1 MTSQDLIYEF
11 QSNNSV
17 ILDTDRIK
25 TSLTSLLSKIED
37 NKTREERIGDF
48 IKHEYPKI
56 AEVFEFNKAR
66 GILMQQSDVSTTS
79 SLELFEGYVNI
90 ISEIVKETSDAL
102 EAQAKEDRKKAEE
115 ALQEA
120 KTTNDKAQKKYQNA
134 QEMDMNKETGKNID
148 RDFVLNE
155 YKKEV
160 DNSAIALSNA
170 EKKLA
175 GVAPFKPYES
185 SMDYFGISEEEAKYL
200 LENQVNSA
208 TYINARRVQ
217 VATVGVA
224 DPVFMADLNEAFKNK
239 VSYQEASASEKRR
252 MQQVYATKQV
262 MKETLDSKKG
272 FWGWVWKAITHR
284 SEAKAMRNY
293 INAADRSLSGA
304 NFDTKAE
311 NEAIEAMTKKG
322 YLYGIYKRSGAE
334 SEIKEKFAE
343 NERKY
348 ASIREEQAKIEAKT
362 EVEIEA
368 ISKLPLKDQFFE
380 IKFRPSHDNETFE
393 KQRLEYNEVAKIVSK
408 GVKSNTIPKDVIE
421 VFKATTKKFNAVKK
435 IKAGVPVE
443 SCEEIEQ
450 VLMDKGNHDNYN
462 AMKFSEVKNLVEQK
476 ESISIPLDN
485 PNANLNVSKPVET
498 APQLDKDPIIKNN

>member
-1 MTSQDLIYEF
+1 M
-11 QSNNSV
+11 
-17 ILDTDRIK
+17 
-25 TSLTSLLSKIED
+25 
-37 NKTREERIGDF
+37 
-48 IKHEYPKI
+48 
-56 AEVFEFNKAR
+56 
-66 GILMQQSDVSTTS
+66 
-79 SLELFEGYVNI
+79 
-90 ISEIVKETSDAL
+90 
-102 EAQAKEDRKKAEE
+102 
-115 ALQEA
+115 
-120 KTTNDKAQKKYQNA
+120 
-134 QEMDMNKETGKNID
+134 
-148 RDFVLNE
+148 
-155 YKKEV
+155 
-160 DNSAIALSNA
+160 SNA

-185 SMDYFGISEEEAKYL
+185 SMDYFGIREEEAKYL

-224 DPVFMADLNEAFKNK
+224 APVFMNELNEAFENK
-239 VSYQEASASEKRR
+239 GSYQDASAGDKRR

-293 INAADRSLSGA
+293 INAAERSLSGA
-304 NFDTKAE
+304 NFDEAAE

-322 YLYGIYKRSGAE
+322 YLYGRYKRSGAE

-343 NERKY
+343 NEKKY
-348 ASIREEQAKIEAKT
+348 ALIREEQAKIEAKT
-362 EVEIEA
+362 EAEIEA

-380 IKFRPSHDNETFE
+380 IKFRPSHDKETFE
-393 KQRLEYNEVAKIVSK
+393 KQRLEYNKVAKIVSE

-421 VFKATTKKFNAVKK
+421 VFKATNKKFNAVKK

-450 VLMDKGNHDNYN
+450 VLMDKGNHNNYN

-476 ESISIPLDN
+476 ENITIKLDN
-485 PNANLNVSKPVET
+485 DEANIDRAKPVDT
-498 APQLDKDPIIKNN
+498 APAKEIDPFVKNK

>member
-1 MTSQDLIYEF
+1 MASQKLIYDF

-25 TSLTSLLSKIED
+25 VSLTSILSKIED
-37 NKTREERIGDF
+37 NKTREAKIGDF
-48 IKHEYPKI
+48 IKYEYPKI

-66 GILMQQSDVSTTS
+66 GSLMQQVDVSTTS
-79 SLELFEGYVNI
+79 SLEFFEGYVNI

-102 EAQAKEDRKKAEE
+102 EAQAK
-115 ALQEA
+115 
-120 KTTNDKAQKKYQNA
+120 
-134 QEMDMNKETGKNID
+134 
-148 RDFVLNE
+148 
-155 YKKEV
+155 
-160 DNSAIALSNA
+160 
-170 EKKLA
+170 

-217 VATVGVA
+217 VATVGGA
-224 DPVFMADLNEAFKNK
+224 APVFMKELNEAFGKN
-239 VSYQEASASEKRR
+239 VSYQDASAGEKRR

-293 INAADRSLSGA
+293 INAAERSLVGA
-304 NFDTKAE
+304 NFDEAAE
-311 NEAIEAMTKKG
+311 KDATEAMTKKG

-348 ASIREEQAKIEAKT
+348 ALIREEQAKIEAKM
-362 EVEIEA
+362 EVEIKA
-368 ISKLPLKDQFFE
+368 TSKLPLKDQFFE
-380 IKFRPSHDNETFE
+380 IRFRPSHDNETFE

-435 IKAGVPVE
+435 IIAKAGAPGE

-450 VLMDKGNHDNYN
+450 KLMDKGNHDNYN

>member
-1 MTSQDLIYEF
+1 MAYQELIYEF
-11 QSNNSV
+11 QSSNSV
-17 ILDTDRIK
+17 ILDTERIK
-25 TSLTSLLSKIED
+25 ASLTSILSKIED
-37 NKTREERIGDF
+37 NKTREARIGDF

-66 GILMQQSDVSTTS
+66 GILMQQADVSTTS
-79 SLELFEGYVNI
+79 SLEFFEGYVNI

-120 KTTNDKAQKKYQNA
+120 KTTNDNAQNKYQNA

-155 YKKEV
+155 YKKQV
-160 DNSAIALSNA
+160 DNSAIAVSNA

-185 SMDYFGISEEEAKYL
+185 SMDYFGIREEEAKYL
-200 LENQVNSA
+200 LENQVNTA

-224 DPVFMADLNEAFKNK
+224 APVFMNELREAFEKN
-239 VSYQEASASEKRR
+239 VSYQDASAGEKRR

-293 INAADRSLSGA
+293 INAAERSLSGA
-304 NFDTKAE
+304 NFDEAAE
-311 NEAIEAMTKKG
+311 KDATAAMIQRG
-322 YLYGIYKRSGAE
+322 YLYGSYKRSGAE

-343 NERKY
+343 NEKKY

-380 IKFRPSHDNETFE
+380 IKFRPSRDNETFE

-450 VLMDKGNHDNYN
+450 ALMDKGNHDNYN

-485 PNANLNVSKPVET
+485 PNANLNVSKP
-498 APQLDKDPIIKNN
+498 LDTTLTKEIDPIIKNK

>member
-1 MTSQDLIYEF
+1 MSAQDLIYAF

-17 ILDTDRIK
+17 ILDTERIK
-25 TSLTSLLSKIED
+25 ASLTSILSKIED
-37 NKTREERIGDF
+37 NKTREAKIGDF
-48 IKHEYPKI
+48 IKYEYPKI

-66 GILMQQSDVSTTS
+66 GTPLQQVDVSTTS
-79 SLELFEGYVNI
+79 SLEFFEGYVNI

-102 EAQAKEDRKKAEE
+102 ETQAKEDRKKAEE

-120 KTTNDKAQKKYQNA
+120 KTTNDKAQNKYQNA
-134 QEMDMNKETGKNID
+134 QEMDMNKETGRNID

-175 GVAPFKPYES
+175 GVASFKPYES

-217 VATVGVA
+217 AATVGVA
-224 DPVFMADLNEAFKNK
+224 APVFMNELKEAFEKN
-239 VSYQEASASEKRR
+239 VSYQDASAGEKRR

-293 INAADRSLSGA
+293 INAAERSLSGA
-304 NFDTKAE
+304 NFDAKAE

-322 YLYGIYKRSGAE
+322 YLYGSYKRSGAE

-343 NERKY
+343 NEKKY
-348 ASIREEQAKIEAKT
+348 ASMESVSQSPI
-362 EVEIEA
+362 
-368 ISKLPLKDQFFE
+368 KDQLFE
-380 IKFRPSHDNETFE
+380 IKFRPSPNGETFD
-393 KQRLEYNEVAKIVSK
+393 KQRLEYNAVAKIVEK
-408 GVKSNTIPKDVIE
+408 GYKNKTIPDEVID
-421 VFKATTKKFNAVKK
+421 VFKATGKKFKLMKNSGLLATEQDFE
-435 IKAGVPVE
+435 A
-443 SCEEIEQ
+443 IEKT
-450 VLMDKGNHDNYN
+450 LMDKGNHDNYN

-476 ESISIPLDN
+476 EIITIKLDN
-485 PNANLNVSKPVET
+485 DEVNIDRAKPVDT
-498 APQLDKDPIIKNN
+498 APAKEIDPLVKNN

>member
-1 MTSQDLIYEF
+1 MASQELIYVF

-17 ILDTDRIK
+17 ILDTERIK
-25 TSLTSLLSKIED
+25 ASLTSILSKIED
-37 NKTREERIGDF
+37 NKTREAKIGDF

-66 GILMQQSDVSTTS
+66 GILMQQADVSTTS
-79 SLELFEGYVNI
+79 SLEFFEGYVNI

-102 EAQAKEDRKKAEE
+102 EAQA
-115 ALQEA
+115 
-120 KTTNDKAQKKYQNA
+120 N
-134 QEMDMNKETGKNID
+134 
-148 RDFVLNE
+148 
-155 YKKEV
+155 
-160 DNSAIALSNA
+160 
-170 EKKLA
+170 
-175 GVAPFKPYES
+175 KPYES

-217 VATVGVA
+217 VATVGVTA
-224 DPVFMADLNEAFKNK
+224 PVFMDDLNEAFENK
-239 VSYQEASASEKRR
+239 GSYQDASASDKRR

-293 INAADRSLSGA
+293 INAAERSLSGA
-304 NFDTKAE
+304 NFDAKAE

-322 YLYGIYKRSGAE
+322 YLYGRYKRSGAE
-334 SEIKEKFAE
+334 SEIKEKFAK
-343 NERKY
+343 NEKKY

-393 KQRLEYNEVAKIVSK
+393 KQRLEYNEVAKIVKK

-485 PNANLNVSKPVET
+485 PNANLNVPKPVDTTLTKEI
-498 APQLDKDPIIKNN
+498 DPIINNK

>member
-1 MTSQDLIYEF
+1 MASQELIYEF

-17 ILDTDRIK
+17 ILDTERIK
-25 TSLTSLLSKIED
+25 TSLTSILSKIED
-37 NKTREERIGDF
+37 NKTREARIGDF

-66 GILMQQSDVSTTS
+66 GILMQQADVSTTS
-79 SLELFEGYVNI
+79 SLEFFEGYVNI

-102 EAQAKEDRKKAEE
+102 
-115 ALQEA
+115 
-120 KTTNDKAQKKYQNA
+120 
-134 QEMDMNKETGKNID
+134 
-148 RDFVLNE
+148 
-155 YKKEV
+155 
-160 DNSAIALSNA
+160 SNA

-175 GVAPFKPYES
+175 GVAPFNPYES
-185 SMDYFGISEEEAKYL
+185 SMDYFGINEEEAKYL

-217 VATVGVA
+217 AATVGVA
-224 DPVFMADLNEAFKNK
+224 APVFMNELNEAFENK
-239 VSYQEASASEKRR
+239 GSYQDASAGDKRR

-293 INAADRSLSGA
+293 INAAERSLRGA
-304 NFDTKAE
+304 NFDAKAE

-322 YLYGIYKRSGAE
+322 YLYGRYKRSGAE
-334 SEIKEKFAE
+334 SEIKEKFAK
-343 NERKY
+343 NEKEY
-348 ASIREEQAKIEAKT
+348 ASIREEQAKIEAKN

-380 IKFRPSHDNETFE
+380 IKFRPSHDKETFE

-421 VFKATTKKFNAVKK
+421 VFKATNKKFNAVKK
-435 IKAGVPVE
+435 IKSGVPVE

-462 AMKFSEVKNLVEQK
+462 AMKFSELKNLVEQK

-485 PNANLNVSKPVET
+485 PNTNLNVSKPVDT
-498 APQLDKDPIIKNN
+498 APAKEIDPLVKNN